1 MTEKD
6 GWTWKENQVYT
17 IVEAPAEQYTLT
29 EMNGIQQ
36 SAYTFTYD
44 PARALAI
51 TATNTHDS
59 WNFTIEKV
67 DEDVQETHLADA
79 WFALYSADARDEMT
93 EEAYQALSCKPDTTI
108 TDGEQRWYLTQV
120 DVTRADTGYLIFA
133 GLTRDEYRLKEI
145 KAPNGYAP
153 DETLHTITRADN
165 AKKICKITN
174 KRAYRLPNTG
184 GCGTTPFTVAGLLLV
199 AAASC
204 LLFKKYRRK
213 QEGGTAS
220 SRF

>member
-1 MTEKD
+1 M
-6 GWTWKENQVYT
+6 
-17 IVEAPAEQYTLT
+17 EAPAEQYTLT

-51 TATNTHDS
+51 TATNTRDS

-79 WFALYSADARDEMT
+79 WFALYSMDARDEMT
-93 EEAYQALSCKPDTTI
+93 KEAYQALSCQPDKTI
-108 TDGEQRWYLTQV
+108 TDGGQRWYLTQV

-153 DETLHTITRADN
+153 DETPHKITREDN

-184 GCGTTPFTVAGLLLV
+184 GCGTTPVTVAGLLLI

>member
-1 MTEKD
+1 MEVPND
-6 GWTWKENQVYT
+6 R
-17 IVEAPAEQYTLT
+17 YTLT
-29 EMNGIQQ
+29 ELNGIQQ
-36 SAYTFTYD
+36 NTYTFTYD
-44 PARALAI
+44 PARSVAI
-51 TATNTHDS
+51 TAVNTRDS
-59 WNFTIEKV
+59 WSFTLEKV
-67 DEDVQETHLADA
+67 DEDAPDTHLADA
-79 WFALYSADARDEMT
+79 WFALYSKDDRDIMT
-93 EEAYQALSCKPDTTI
+93 GEAYAALTCKAESTI
-108 TDGEQRWYLTQV
+108 TDGDTTWYLTQV
-120 DVTRADTGYLIFA
+120 GVTRADTGYLTFT

-153 DETLHTITRADN
+153 DETLHTITREDN

-184 GCGTTPFTVAGLLLV
+184 GCGTTPFTVAGLLLI

>member
-1 MTEKD
+1 M
-6 GWTWKENQVYT
+6 
-17 IVEAPAEQYTLT
+17 
-29 EMNGIQQ
+29 
-36 SAYTFTYD
+36 
-44 PARALAI
+44 
-51 TATNTHDS
+51 
-59 WNFTIEKV
+59 
-67 DEDVQETHLADA
+67 DEDAPDTHLADA
-79 WFALYSADARDEMT
+79 WFALYSKDDRDIMTDEADA
-93 EEAYQALSCKPDTTI
+93 ALTCKAERTI
-108 TDGEQRWYLTQV
+108 TDGDTTWYLTQV
-120 DVTRADTGYLIFA
+120 GVTRADTGYLTFT

-153 DETLHTITRADN
+153 DETLHTITRANN
-165 AKKICKITN
+165 AN

-184 GCGTTPFTVAGLLLV
+184 GCGTTPFTVAGLLLI